1 METGH
6 EMPRML
12 ELANEK
18 IKVGIITMLKDAKEN
33 LLPLTEKKGHFNM

>member
-18 IKVGIITMLKDAKEN
+18 IKVGIITMLKDAKEI
-33 LLPLTEKKGHFNM
+33 TQSKEREKIN